1 MVKRVGILALQ
12 GNFYK
17 HRLLL
22 EQIGVE
28 SIYVRYASN
37 LNDINGLIIPGG
49 ESTTMTKLIDRA
61 GLYDPIISFAE
72 KKPILGTCAGLILM
86 SNSAMDERVNTLKL
100 LDIDVERNSSGRQVD
115 SSIETLKINYNN
127 ISKNINATFIRAPK
141 IIRYGSHIN
150 VLAYYN
156 EIPCAV
162 KSGLHVGLSFHPEL
176 NNVSIFHEI
185 AFDTLINKKEDLY
198 AA

>member
-1 MVKRVGILALQ
+1 MRYKYKVRELTPVKDDIVNVG
-12 GNFYK
+12 
-17 HRLLL
+17 
-22 EQIGVE
+22 
-28 SIYVRYASN
+28 
-37 LNDINGLIIPGG
+37 
-49 ESTTMTKLIDRA
+49 
-61 GLYDPIISFAE
+61 
-72 KKPILGTCAGLILM
+72 
-86 SNSAMDERVNTLKL
+86 
-100 LDIDVERNSSGRQVD
+100 
-115 SSIETLKINYNN
+115 ETLKINYNN

>member
-1 MVKRVGILALQ
+1 MPAFLVFDANGKEIKR
-12 GNFYK
+12 F
-17 HRLLL
+17 HRVPDYEVLLN
-22 EQIGVE
+22 V
-28 SIYVRYASN
+28 
-37 LNDINGLIIPGG
+37 
-49 ESTTMTKLIDRA
+49 
-61 GLYDPIISFAE
+61 
-72 KKPILGTCAGLILM
+72 
-86 SNSAMDERVNTLKL
+86 
-100 LDIDVERNSSGRQVD
+100 
-115 SSIETLKINYNN
+115 
-127 ISKNINATFIRAPK
+127 SKNINATFIRAPK

>member
-22 EQIGVE
+22 EQIGIE

-49 ESTTMTKLIDRA
+49 ESTTMTKLID
-61 GLYDPIISFAE
+61 
-72 KKPILGTCAGLILM
+72 CAGLILM

-100 LDIDVERNSSGRQVD
+100 LDIDVERNASGRQVD